1 MEMDN
6 NQSTTNPPIQK
17 QFTTFQPFSFHNQPP
32 KKKSNKNPL
41 IIAAVVIVAL
51 IIGFFAFRQSSQQ
64 QSEEKLSPTPTEAF
78 EQLPTEEPSPA
89 VKKDELK
96 IQILNGTGKPGQA
109 AQVLTLLKDA
119 DFNDSN
125 IKTGNAQNYATQPTT
140 IKIKKGLDSY
150 ATEIKNLL
158 QKSFDEVKIDS
169 NYLDAI
175 EDYDI
180 IITTGGKKYEEP
192 TATPA
197 PTSTTSSPSP
207 TSTPTTTPT
216 NTPAPSP
223 T

>member
-1 MEMDN
+1 
-6 NQSTTNPPIQK
+6 
-17 QFTTFQPFSFHNQPP
+17 
-32 KKKSNKNPL
+32 L
-41 IIAAVVIVAL
+41 IIVVIVIVTL
-51 IIGFFAFRQSSQQ
+51 VIGFFLLRRPSQQ

-119 DFNDSN
+119 DFNYSN
-125 IKTGNAQNYATQPTT
+125 IKTGNADQYKTQPTL
-140 IKIKKGLDSY
+140 ISVKKGLDGF
-150 ATEIKNLL
+150 AKEIKSLL
-158 QKSFDEVKIDS
+158 EKNFDEVKIDS

-192 TATPA
+192 TSTPA
-197 PTSTTSSPSP
+197 PTSTTSTPSPSP
-207 TSTPTTTPT
+207 TTTTTPT
-216 NTPAPSP
+216 PSP
-223 T
+223 TTGA

>member
-1 MEMDN
+1 MEMNN
-6 NQSTTNPPIQK
+6 NQSTSNPPIQE
-17 QFTTFQPFSFHNQPP
+17 QFTTFQPFSFPAQPP
-32 KKKSNKNPL
+32 KKKSNKIPL
-41 IIAAVVIVAL
+41 IIVVIVIVTL
-51 IIGFFAFRQSSQQ
+51 VIGFFLLRRPSQQ

-89 VKKDELK
+89 VKKDSLK
-96 IQILNGTGKPGQA
+96 IKILNGTGKPGQA

-119 DFNDSN
+119 GFNEAN
-125 IKTGNAQNYATQPTT
+125 MKTGNAQNYATQPTT

-192 TATPA
+192 TSTPA
-197 PTSTTSSPSP
+197 PTSATSSP
-207 TSTPTTTPT
+207 TPTTTPT
-216 NTPAPSP
+216 NTPTP
-223 T
+223 TPTQGT